1 MLSNFL
7 LQGTQTAGCLWK
19 TGWKN
24 RGKALENFW
33 KNPPERSP
41 KSNPGFPHFPTV
53 FPKFSTLFFPEK
65 QLLKIKNF
73 STAGSNRHFVEKNYT
88 KGPHH
93 TAFPLSPQR
102 LSRSCT
108 APDFQWKRVG
118 KNHPKMW
125 KTKKANFRP
134 LFFPP
139 FPPPIIIIMV
149 FYLFIK
155 KKKETI

>member
-7 LQGTQTAGCLWK
+7 LQGSRTGIRLWK

-33 KNPPERSP
+33 KNPPPRSH

-65 QLLKIKNF
+65 QLLKFKNF
-73 STAGSNRHFVEKNYT
+73 STAGSNRHFVEKPHT

-102 LSRSCT
+102 LSRSST

>member
-1 MLSNFL
+1 MPVENRVEKPWKSIGKL
-7 LQGTQTAGCLWK
+7 LEKSTGTKPQVQSGFST
-19 TGWKN
+19 
-24 RGKALENFW
+24 
-33 KNPPERSP
+33 
-41 KSNPGFPHFPTV
+41 FPHRFPQV
-53 FPKFSTLFFPEK
+53 FHPIFPRKTAPEFQKLFHSGVHSAFC
-65 QLLKIKNF
+65 
-73 STAGSNRHFVEKNYT
+73 GKNYT

-102 LSRSCT
+102 LSRSSA

-149 FYLFIK
+149 FYLLIK